1 MAKICVTASAP
12 DLEAPIDPRFG
23 RCAYFVIVDS
33 DTLEFEA
40 IPNSGVFASGG
51 AGIQAAQTV
60 SNKGVEAVITGRVGP
75 NAYPALENAGIKIML
90 CNAGS
95 VHSAI
100 NLYRQG
106 NLEMIQ
112 TPGPAHVGM
121 GRGMGRGGGR
131 RGRGGW

>member
-1 MAKICVTASAP
+1 MTKICVTASAP

-23 RCAYFVIVDS
+23 RCAYFIIADP

-40 IPNSGVFASGG
+40 IPNAGVMASGG
-51 AGIQAAQTV
+51 AGIRAAQTV
-60 SNKGVEAVITGRVGP
+60 SNKGVEVVITGRIGP

-90 CNAGS
+90 CGTGS

-106 NLEMIQ
+106 NLEMIR

-121 GRGMGRGGGR
+121 GRGRGR